1 MEITKDDLL
10 REAVK
15 YGASN
20 RLISDFKKHVLSH
33 FENVA
38 EFLHCNESEIVKRTP
53 RIGAKQ
59 ESLMKH
65 LRQVFCD
72 KVCEELRKDRDDE
85 RIEKKKQELEEIYR
99 KRFDSLN
106 RVVTIHEL
114 EGVVE
119 MMKLMVLEKIRL
131 STLMQFLDSVKVE
144 EGADPLGG
152 SGKTP

>member
-1 MEITKDDLL
+1 M

-20 RLISDFKKHVLSH
+20 RLISDFKKIVLSH
-33 FENVA
+33 FEDVA
-38 EFLHCNESEIVKRTP
+38 EFLHCNESEVVKRTP

-65 LRQVFCD
+65 LRQIFCD
-72 KVCEELRKDRDDE
+72 QVCEEIRKDRDDE
-85 RIEKKKQELEEIYR
+85 RIEKKKQELDEIYR
-99 KRFDSLN
+99 KRFDSIN

-152 SGKTP
+152 NGKTL

>member
-1 MEITKDDLL
+1 M
-10 REAVK
+10 
-15 YGASN
+15 
-20 RLISDFKKHVLSH
+20 
-33 FENVA
+33 
-38 EFLHCNESEIVKRTP
+38 
-53 RIGAKQ
+53 
-59 ESLMKH
+59 
-65 LRQVFCD
+65 
-72 KVCEELRKDRDDE
+72 CEEIRKDRDDE